1 MGTQEPNS
9 TFLRPSLAAGPGLLS
24 RTETAPKCAKAKLPR
39 VIHTEPS
46 LLPLLQPFP
55 ARQAPRGNGAPGNGD
70 RPRASHRAEL
80 QRATNRDPG
89 LVPVQRRGSRSP
101 WVPQGR
107 LQKGSPCAHS
117 VLFPQPENTSGS
129 HRDKGR
135 ESQNYLGEKGPLN
148 LVQSNPCREQ
158 GHIQLGQVAQSA
170 IQAGVKH
177 FLGWA
182 FPTSVGSLTQ
192 CFTTLFV

>member
-9 TFLRPSLAAGPGLLS
+9 TSLRPSLAAGPGLLS

-39 VIHTEPS
+39 VIHTQPS

-70 RPRASHRAEL
+70 RPRASHRAEPPTGTQGL
-80 QRATNRDPG
+80 SLCRGGAAGVPG
-89 LVPVQRRGSRSP
+89 CHRG
-101 WVPQGR
+101 G
-107 LQKGSPCAHS
+107 PCAHS
-117 VLFPQPENTSGS
+117 VLFPQPGNASGS

-135 ESQNYLGEKGPLN
+135 ESQNYLGGKGPLN
-148 LVQSNPCREQ
+148 LVQPNPCREQ

-177 FLGWA
+177 FLAWA
-182 FPTSVGSLTQ
+182 FPTSVGSLIQ
-192 CFTTLFV
+192 CFTILFV